1 MTMFNIVYVYV
12 QYTIFIQNIIISN
25 IIHKNSGY
33 PEFDNNNFQELI
45 YIYNISL

>member
-1 MTMFNIVYVYV
+1 MTMFNIVYVN
-12 QYTIFIQNIIISN
+12 TIFIQNIIISN